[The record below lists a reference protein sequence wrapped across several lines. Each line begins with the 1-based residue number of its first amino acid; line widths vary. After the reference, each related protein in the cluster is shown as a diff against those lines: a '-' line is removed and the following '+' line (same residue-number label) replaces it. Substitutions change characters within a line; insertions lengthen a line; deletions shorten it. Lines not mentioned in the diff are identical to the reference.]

1 MTRYCVTH
9 CIVGKTAGDRSWR
22 SGKPI
27 LSAGFHDIRVLFRT
41 KAFVKEGH
49 KIHIKWILFGRGLR
63 RPKKKTLCSS
73 CRSTTLLE
81 VKAMIMVDTFGVRTN
96 NVVVHYSFCTPLL
109 LLCTPGLSN
118 QFYIWRWYSLKKKNC
133 PLLCTKTWF

>member
-1 MTRYCVTH
+1 MTH

-49 KIHIKWILFGRGLR
+49 KIHIKWILFWVRIEEAKKEDSLFFLSFQNTTGGQGYDNGRHIRGED
-63 RPKKKTLCSS
+63 K
-73 CRSTTLLE
+73 
-81 VKAMIMVDTFGVRTN
+81 
-96 NVVVHYSFCTPLL
+96 
-109 LLCTPGLSN
+109 
-118 QFYIWRWYSLKKKNC
+118 
-133 PLLCTKTWF
+133 